1 MKNCYYNALMGV
13 SVLPALFVMPVMAD
27 TITERKVIV
36 QNTSYTDLVATS
48 IASTTANNG
57 GVFYMQN
64 VPDVTLLFNGQTSFT
79 DNSLNNGGMGGVIGN
94 GWLSSLTGTGYTVG
108 GKVVFAGPTTFSDNS
123 TNNGNGGGA
132 IFNYGMGNA
141 ASPDIVFDDSVNFSE
156 NKVTQYSP
164 SQYSGGGAINHR
176 NGMLVFE
183 SYATFNG
190 NESASGGG
198 AIMSAGD
205 MVFNGVTKFDGNSAS
220 VGGGAI
226 LMQGGNIVFND
237 TVDFTNNSA
246 AVASAIYMAG
256 GADTVTFR
264 DAVNFSSN
272 SGVGTVLNNLSTA
285 NIVFENGVV
294 FDSNSNDLNGAL
306 VNAGHVSLTNGD
318 FLFTDNSGSNGG
330 GLKNSG
336 TTNVSTTGRVL
347 FDSNTTTS
355 SAGALDNGGV
365 VSLTAASVE
374 FTYNS
379 SDAGYGGAI
388 FNAADM
394 TLAGATNVFSGNVA
408 RDSGTIKSGGGA
420 IHNRGN
426 VGTTTLAIGTETS
439 SNTFDSN
446 MSNAYGGAIVS
457 RAFDGESQDSQI
469 TINGTTTFSNNQS
482 VLDGGAI
489 WAFAASDGGSIGLSD
504 ITFNGDTVF
513 SNNAAGGN
521 GGALYNNDT
530 VTFNGTVEFSGNT
543 AGGVAND
550 IYNDGTITFNGDVDL
565 NGGVM
570 GDGTLQIAS
579 GTTFNIGRANIAQG
593 NIVLNGTM
601 LATLRGGNV
610 AQITVGNEG
619 GFTGDGTLKLMFD
632 TAGTYKV
639 FGNQSFA
646 NIDADNPVYD
656 LVWSGG
662 DVTATIKSV
671 SDIAEQNNLLSDTAR
686 VISAVSDSSSGR
698 MHDLSVKFQ
707 ENLAANTTQ
716 SRMAVERAAR
726 AINPDSR
733 AVVQS
738 ESVSAHS
745 TITSLLSNRMADPMF
760 MYGRGGGDAVMTV
773 GDVWAQGVFNK
784 SKHNNAFDGYT
795 RGIAAGLDGTIGDTT
810 TVGVGYMYAHSDV
823 DGLGRDTDIDSST
836 VFIYGQYRPSAWYTN
851 AYIGY
856 TMSDYTEDTTAFDIG
871 VTADY
876 DVNTFGAY
884 VATGYDFIGGI
895 TPELSLRYLHLSSTD
910 YTNSLGVRNHIDA
923 TDYLTAS
930 LGTRYTFDVYTNTG
944 WVIRPTLH
952 YALQYDVISDK
963 HNVSVAM
970 PGVNAYVLE
979 GDRLSRIANVIGV
992 GIGMDYGLLQIS
1004 LNYDIESRADYTSQ
1018 TGQIKFKY
1026 DF

>member
-1 MKNCYYNALMGV
+1 MKYCFFNTLIGV
-13 SVLPALFVMPVMAD
+13 SVLPALFVMPAMAD

-36 QNTSYTDLVATS
+36 QNTSYTDLVATG

-108 GKVVFAGPTTFSDNS
+108 GKVVFLGPTTFSDNS

-132 IFNYGMGNA
+132 IFNYGMGDA

-183 SYATFNG
+183 SDATFNG

-306 VNAGHVSLTNGD
+306 VNAGNVSLTSGD
-318 FLFTDNSGSNGG
+318 MIFSNNSGGNGG
-330 GLKNSG
+330 GLKNAG
-336 TTNVSTTGRVL
+336 TTNVTTTGKVI

-355 SAGALDNGGV
+355 SAGALDNGGN
-365 VSLTAASVE
+365 VSLVASAVS
-374 FTYNS
+374 FTNSS

-388 FNAADM
+388 FNSSDM
-394 TLAGATNVFSGNVA
+394 TLAGETNVFSGNVA

-426 VGTTTLAIGTETS
+426 VDITTLVIGTDAS

-446 MSNAYGGAIVS
+446 VSKAYGGAIVS
-457 RAFDGESQDSQI
+457 RAFDGAGQDSQI

-482 VLDGGAI
+482 ALDGGAI
-489 WAFAASDGGSIGLSD
+489 WSFASSDGDTTGSSNIV
-504 ITFNGDTVF
+504 FNGDTTF
-513 SNNAAGGN
+513 SGN
-521 GGALYNNDT
+521 TANGMGGALYNNDT
-530 VTFNGTVEFSGNT
+530 VTFNGDTTFAGNT

-550 IYNDGTITFNGDVDL
+550 IYNDGTINFDGDTRLD
-565 NGGVM
+565 GGITGQGV
-570 GDGTLQIAS
+570 LRIAS
-579 GTTFNIGRANIAQG
+579 GTTFDIGTASITQG
-593 NIVLNGTM
+593 AIELNGTM
-601 LATLRGGNV
+601 TATLRGGDT
-610 AQITVGNEG
+610 AQITVNNDG
-619 GFTGDGTLKLMFD
+619 GFSGAGTLKLSFD
-632 TAGTYKV
+632 SAGTYKV
-639 FGNQSFA
+639 FGNQTFA
-646 NIDADNPVYD
+646 NLDVYNPVYD
-656 LVWSGG
+656 LTWSGG
-662 DVTATIKSV
+662 DVTASIKSV
-671 SDIAEQNNLLSDTAR
+671 SDIASQNNLSSDVAR
-686 VISAVSDSSSGR
+686 VISGVSDSSSGR
-698 MHDLSVKFQ
+698 LNDISVLFQ
-707 ENLAANTTQ
+707 EQLSANTPA
-716 SRMAVERAAR
+716 SHAAVERAAH
-726 AINPDSR
+726 AINPESKS
-733 AVVQS
+733 VVQS
-738 ESVSAHS
+738 AAVSTHN
-745 TITSLLSNRMADPMF
+745 TIATLLSNRMADPMF
-760 MYGRGGGDAVMTV
+760 MYGRGGGDMTMTV

-952 YALQYDVISDK
+952 YALQYDVISDQ

-992 GIGMDYGLLQIS
+992 GVGMDYGLLQIS